1 MKIDN
6 KDRQILQILQRT
18 VDKPVAEIAEQVSL
32 SINACWRRIQKLQ
45 QEFVTAK
52 VAILAP
58 EKLGLGLTT
67 FVSVKTNQHNDKW
80 LEQFSKGVSNIP
92 EVVEFYRLSGDIDYL
107 LKVVVADVSDYDRVY
122 KKIISAAPLSD
133 VSSSFAME
141 RIKSTTALPI

>member
-18 VDKPVAEIAEQVSL
+18 VDKPVAEIAEQVNL

-52 VAILAP
+52 VAILTP